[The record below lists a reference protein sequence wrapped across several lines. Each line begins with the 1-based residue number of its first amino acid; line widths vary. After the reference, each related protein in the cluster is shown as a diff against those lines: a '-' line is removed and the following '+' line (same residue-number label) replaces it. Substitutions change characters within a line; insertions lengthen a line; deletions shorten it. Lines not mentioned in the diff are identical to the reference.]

1 MAATYSPAG
10 HKVVDR
16 SATRTERQCLT
27 ASLVIS
33 SVGIAISIIGWWLT
47 RYYNVSAAQEGRRT
61 KDLIRI
67 DWDSSDLPLLLF
79 LMFVAGAAALVF
91 ALIGA
96 RAVGPYVWKAVV
108 AGVLATSLLMVP
120 IVVTAN
126 SLVTAGIWDNA
137 GGD

>member
-1 MAATYSPAG
+1 MNATYSPAG
-10 HKVVDR
+10 HEVVDR
-16 SATRTERQCLT
+16 SATRVERQCLT

-33 SVGIAISIIGWWLT
+33 SVGIATSITGWWLT
-47 RYYNVSAAQEGRRT
+47 RYYNVSAAEEGRRT
-61 KDLIRI
+61 KDLMGI

-96 RAVGPYVWKAVV
+96 RAVGPKVWKAVI
-108 AGVLATSLLMVP
+108 AGMLATSLLMVP
-120 IVVTAN
+120 VVVAAN
-126 SLVTAGIWDNA
+126 SLVTAGVWDNF